1 MAESFRRDCRSDSR
15 PLVTGLLIA
24 ALILLPAV
32 TSADAPSSNAPG
44 SVAAALEN
52 PLLLTFT
59 IMCVGLGL
67 GMIRVAGLSLGSS
80 GVLFAALAFGHL
92 GRETGWG
99 LPDGIGVFGLVLF
112 VYTIGLS
119 AGSTFFRT
127 IMSQGRQLALLSVV
141 VVSLGAAA
149 TVAAAKLFGLPAG
162 FAAGLFAGSMTS
174 TPALAASIESL
185 GQAGR
190 DPTTASIGYGLA
202 YPIGVMTTVLFVQ
215 ALPRLLR
222 VDLDELSHRLDSAD
236 STSSG
241 IQRRLVEVCN
251 PAVVGK
257 RLSELQP
264 LQDSHGQLT
273 RVMQGERLVP
283 IQADHVLEAGQIV
296 MLVADAGHA
305 EMLTMILGRPSTAE
319 AAMDVDRDRAWVVV
333 TNPDVLDRPLSELHL
348 RGRFGLTI
356 SRVERYGAS
365 FVPSA
370 KTILMMGDR
379 LTVVGPPDGLRAFL
393 KAAGHRV
400 RKLHETDL
408 TSLAAGLAAGIA
420 IGQIPIP
427 VPGVG
432 TVTLGLAGGPLLAGL
447 LFAHFGRFLGVVG
460 YMPLAARMLAQE
472 LGLVMFLAAAG
483 FTAGGS
489 FLEYVREFGAAPFMA
504 SGIIAVVPLA
514 GALAVSRWG
523 FRIDLLQTLGG
534 ACGAMTSTAALGTLT
549 SKTDSERPITS
560 YAAAYPM
567 ALVLMTIAAQLIVL
581 SVG

>member
-1 MAESFRRDCRSDSR
+1 
-15 PLVTGLLIA
+15 
-24 ALILLPAV
+24 
-32 TSADAPSSNAPG
+32 
-44 SVAAALEN
+44 
-52 PLLLTFT
+52 
-59 IMCVGLGL
+59 
-67 GMIRVAGLSLGSS
+67 MIRVAGLSLGSS
-80 GVLFAALAFGHL
+80 GVLFVALLFGHL
-92 GRETGWG
+92 GRETAWS
-99 LPDGIGVFGLVLF
+99 LPDGMGIFGLVLF

-127 IMSQGRQLALLSVV
+127 IMSQGRQLALLSVI
-141 VVSLGAAA
+141 VVSLGGMATIAAS
-149 TVAAAKLFGLPAG
+149 KLFGLPAG

-174 TPALAASIESL
+174 TPALAASIEAV
-185 GQAGR
+185 GQGGG
-190 DPTTASIGYGLA
+190 DPTAASIGYGLA
-202 YPIGVMTTVLFVQ
+202 YPIGVITTVLFVQ

-222 VDLDELSHRLDSAD
+222 IDLEELSHTLESAN

-241 IQRRLVEVCN
+241 IHRYLVEVCN
-251 PAVVGK
+251 PAVIGK

-264 LQDSHGQLT
+264 LQDLHGQLT
-273 RVMQGERLVP
+273 RAMQGERLVP

-296 MLVADAGHA
+296 MLVADAEHA
-305 EMLTMILGRPSTAE
+305 ETLTMILGRPASVE

-333 TNPDVLDRPLSELHL
+333 TNPDVLERPLRELHL
-348 RGRFGLTI
+348 RGRFGVTI
-356 SRVERYGAS
+356 SRIERYGAS

-379 LTVVGPPDGLRAFL
+379 LTVVGPPEGLRAFL

-408 TSLAAGLAAGIA
+408 MSLAAGLAAGIA
-420 IGQIPIP
+420 LGQIPIP

-432 TVTLGLAGGPLLAGL
+432 TITLGLAGGPLLAGL

-489 FLEYVREFGAAPFMA
+489 FLEYVREYGVAPFVA
-504 SGIIAVVPLA
+504 SALIALVPLA
-514 GALAVSRWG
+514 GALAASRWV

-534 ACGAMTSTAALGTLT
+534 TCGAMTSTAALGTLT